1 MLNEKI
7 LWSKGYIKKDGKII
21 YDVFE
26 ERGKCWKRIRNSLR
40 MKVRN
45 GSLKLD
51 DVILIHIQDASG
63 YFQSC
68 PEILGGYC
76 HEEGKV
82 SEFI

>member
-1 MLNEKI
+1 MTK
-7 LWSKGYIKKDGKII
+7 WYKGYIKKDGKVI

-26 ERGKCWKRIRNSLR
+26 EKGNIWGRIRRSLR
-40 MKVRN
+40 AKVRK
-45 GSLKLD
+45 GSLSMD
-51 DVILIHIQDASG
+51 DTILIHIQDASG

-68 PEILGGYC
+68 PEVLGGYV

>member
-1 MLNEKI
+1 MTE
-7 LWSKGYIKKDGKII
+7 WYKGYIKKNGKII

-26 ERGKCWKRIRNSLR
+26 ERSKIWKRIRNSLR

-45 GSLKLD
+45 DSLSMD
-51 DVILIHIQDASG
+51 DTILIHIQDASG

-68 PEILGGYC
+68 PEVLGGYVNK
-76 HEEGKV
+76 EGKV